1 MKRIRIVQA
10 ALLIGIVAVLSSCG
24 SSRDYH
30 GRSYPPARTDVSLII
45 GSSPGLVTMRHSN
58 GMYYYRDQRGLTYW
72 RGYDNRYY
80 LDRRYI
86 SRSNYGHR
94 QYNDWKRYH
103 KNNGRRGRR

>member
-1 MKRIRIVQA
+1 MKRIRMVQA

-30 GRSYPPARTDVSLII
+30 GRPYPPARTDVSLII
-45 GSSPGLVTMRHSN
+45 GSSPGLVIMRHPN
-58 GMYYYRDQRGLTYW
+58 GMYYYRDPRGLTYW

-86 SRSNYGHR
+86 SRSYYGHR

-103 KNNGRRGRR
+103 NNHGRRGRR